1 MTPQIRAIANLT
13 ALAELLKPDP
23 DPDVLAHYEG
33 WADARVRNQV
43 FDIIGVVKPEH
54 RALFDRLA
62 FWDCQAERTGARVC
76 AALNIHHEALLNA
89 GALTAYFTPL
99 PICESM
105 WQIAL
110 RALRRPLRTIIE
122 PSAGTGRFLASQ
134 PVLDTPAQQRLA
146 IEPDPVF
153 SRILQHRFPPWSVRA
168 TTLEAAGLQNPCAD
182 LIIGNA
188 PFGDWGV
195 ADTHAPPMLR
205 HKYLQA
211 KVHDYFV
218 CKSVSLL
225 NPGGVVAMITHN
237 STMDRE
243 EVGVREWLNEH
254 AELVAAYRLP
264 ANLWEG
270 QGAAPVSDVL
280 VMRRRG

>member
-1 MTPQIRAIANLT
+1 MTPQTRAAANLA
-13 ALAELLKPDP
+13 ALAELLKPEP
-23 DPDVLAHYEG
+23 DTTILANYEG
-33 WADARVRNQV
+33 WADARVRNPI
-43 FDIIGVVKPEH
+43 FDVTGAIKPEH
-54 RALFDRLA
+54 RPLFDRLA
-62 FWDCQAERTGARVC
+62 TE
-76 AALNIHHEALLNA
+76 LNIHHETLLSA
-89 GALTAYFTPL
+89 EGLSAYFTPL

-110 RALRRPLRTIIE
+110 GALRRPSRTIIE

-134 PVLDTPAQQRLA
+134 PVLSALSTPHAVQRLA

-153 SRILQHRFPPWSVRA
+153 SRILQHRFPLWPVRA
-168 TTLEAAGLQNPCAD
+168 TTLESAGLQNACAD
-182 LIIGNA
+182 IIIGNA

-195 ADTHAPPMLR
+195 VDPHAPPMLR

-211 KVHDYFV
+211 KVHDYFI

-237 STMDRE
+237 STMDHE

-280 VMRRRG
+280 VLRRR

>member
-1 MTPQIRAIANLT
+1 MTPQTRAAHNLA
-13 ALAELLKPDP
+13 ALAELLKPEP
-23 DPDVLAHYEG
+23 DTRTLANYEG
-33 WADARVRNQV
+33 WADARVRNLV
-43 FDIIGVVKPEH
+43 FDVTGAVKPEH
-54 RALFDRLA
+54 RPLFARLA
-62 FWDCQAERTGARVC
+62 IE
-76 AALNIHHEALLNA
+76 LNIHHEALLNA
-89 GALTAYFTPL
+89 GGLTAYFTPL

-110 RALRRPLRTIIE
+110 RALRRPPRTIIE

-134 PVLDTPAQQRLA
+134 PALSTSITPHAVQRLA

-153 SRILQHRFPPWSVRA
+153 SRILQYRFPLWAIRA
-168 TTLEAAGLQNPCAD
+168 TTFEAAGLQNACAD

-195 ADTHAPPMLR
+195 VDLHAPPMLR

-218 CKSVSLL
+218 CKAVSLL

-243 EVGVREWLNEH
+243 EVGVREWLTEH

-280 VMRRRG
+280 VLRRR

>member
-1 MTPQIRAIANLT
+1 M
-13 ALAELLKPDP
+13 
-23 DPDVLAHYEG
+23 
-33 WADARVRNQV
+33 
-43 FDIIGVVKPEH
+43 
-54 RALFDRLA
+54 
-62 FWDCQAERTGARVC
+62 
-76 AALNIHHEALLNA
+76 
-89 GALTAYFTPL
+89 
-99 PICESM
+99 
-105 WQIAL
+105 
-110 RALRRPLRTIIE
+110 
-122 PSAGTGRFLASQ
+122 
-134 PVLDTPAQQRLA
+134 
-146 IEPDPVF
+146 F
-153 SRILQHRFPPWSVRA
+153 SRILQHRFPLWSIRA

>member
-1 MTPQIRAIANLT
+1 MTPQTRASLNLT

-23 DPDVLAHYEG
+23 DTTILAHYEG
-33 WADARVRNQV
+33 WADGRVRNWC
-43 FDIIGVVKPEH
+43 FDILGFVKPEH
-54 RALFDRLA
+54 RPLFDRLA
-62 FWDCQAERTGARVC
+62 TE
-76 AALNIHHEALLNA
+76 LNIQPSELLGA
-89 GALTAYFTPL
+89 GSLTAYFTPL
-99 PICESM
+99 PICDCM

-110 RALRRPLRTIIE
+110 RALRRPLQTIIE

-134 PVLDTPAQQRLA
+134 PVLSTSHVVQRLA

-153 SRILQHRFPPWSVRA
+153 SRILQHRFPLWSVRA

-195 ADTHAPPMLR
+195 VDLYAPPMLR

-280 VMRRRG
+280 VLRRRG

>member
-1 MTPQIRAIANLT
+1 MTPQTRSAANLA

-43 FDIIGVVKPEH
+43 FDIIGAVKPEH

-62 FWDCQAERTGARVC
+62 SE
-76 AALNIHHEALLNA
+76 LNIHHEALLNA

-99 PICESM
+99 PVCDCM

-134 PVLDTPAQQRLA
+134 PVLSASHAVQRLA

-153 SRILQHRFPPWSVRA
+153 SRILQHRFPLWSVRA

-218 CKSVSLL
+218 CKAVSLL
-225 NPGGVVAMITHN
+225 NSGGVVAMITHN

>member
-1 MTPQIRAIANLT
+1 MIPQTRSAANLA

-43 FDIIGVVKPEH
+43 FDIIGAVKPGH
-54 RALFDRLA
+54 RSLFDRLA
-62 FWDCQAERTGARVC
+62 TE
-76 AALNIHHEALLNA
+76 LNIHHEALLNA
-89 GALTAYFTPL
+89 GGLSAYFTPL
-99 PICESM
+99 PVCDSM

-122 PSAGTGRFLASQ
+122 PSAGTGRFLISQ
-134 PVLDTPAQQRLA
+134 PVLSAPHAVQQLA

-153 SRILQHRFPPWSVRA
+153 SRILQHRFPLWSIRA

-211 KVHDYFV
+211 RVHDYFL

-225 NPGGVVAMITHN
+225 NSGGVVAMITHN

>member
-1 MTPQIRAIANLT
+1 MTPLTRAVANLL
-13 ALAELLKPDP
+13 ALAELLKPEP
-23 DPDVLAHYEG
+23 DTTILAHYEG
-33 WADARVRNQV
+33 WADGRVRNPV
-43 FDIIGVVKPEH
+43 FDVTGAVKPEH
-54 RALFDRLA
+54 RPLFTQLA
-62 FWDCQAERTGARVC
+62 TE
-76 AALNIHHEALLNA
+76 LNIHHEALLNA
-89 GALTAYFTPL
+89 GGLSAYFTPL
-99 PICESM
+99 PICDCM

-134 PVLDTPAQQRLA
+134 PVLSALSATDAVQWLA

-153 SRILQHRFPPWSVRA
+153 SRILQHRFPLWSVRA
-168 TTLEAAGLQNPCAD
+168 TTLEASGLQNACAD

-195 ADTHAPPMLR
+195 VDLHAPPMLR

-280 VMRRRG
+280 VLRRR

>member
-1 MTPQIRAIANLT
+1 MTPQTRAAHNLA
-13 ALAELLKPDP
+13 ALAELLKPEP
-23 DPDVLAHYEG
+23 DTSIFANYEG
-33 WADARVRNQV
+33 WADARVRNPV
-43 FDIIGVVKPEH
+43 FDVTGAVKPEH
-54 RALFDRLA
+54 RPLFAQLA
-62 FWDCQAERTGARVC
+62 SE
-76 AALNIHHEALLNA
+76 LNIHHEALLNA
-89 GALTAYFTPL
+89 GGLTAYFTPL

-110 RALRRPLRTIIE
+110 RAFGRQPRTIIE

-134 PVLDTPAQQRLA
+134 PALSASSGPHAVQRLA

-153 SRILQHRFPPWSVRA
+153 SRILQHRFPLWAIRA
-168 TTLEAAGLQNPCAD
+168 TTFEAAGLQNACAD
-182 LIIGNA
+182 IIIGNA

-195 ADTHAPPMLR
+195 VDLHAPPMLR

-211 KVHDYFV
+211 KVHDYFI
-218 CKSVSLL
+218 CKAVSLL

-243 EVGVREWLNEH
+243 EVGVREWLTEH
-254 AELVAAYRLP
+254 ADLVAAYRLP

-280 VMRRRG
+280 VLRRR

>member
-1 MTPQIRAIANLT
+1 MTPQTRSAANLT

-23 DPDVLAHYEG
+23 DPAILTNYEG
-33 WADARVRNQV
+33 WADARVRNWC
-43 FDIIGVVKPEH
+43 FDITGVVKPEY
-54 RALFDRLA
+54 RPLFDRLA
-62 FWDCQAERTGARVC
+62 TE
-76 AALNIHHEALLNA
+76 LNIHHEALLNA
-89 GALTAYFTPL
+89 GGLSAYFTPL

-105 WQIAL
+105 WQITL

-134 PVLDTPAQQRLA
+134 PVLSAPHAVQRLA

-153 SRILQHRFPPWSVRA
+153 SRILQHRFPLWSIRA

-280 VMRRRG
+280 VMRRR

>member
-1 MTPQIRAIANLT
+1 MTPLTRAVANLL
-13 ALAELLKPDP
+13 ALSELLKSDP
-23 DPDVLAHYEG
+23 DITILANYEG
-33 WADARVRNQV
+33 WADARVRNPV
-43 FDIIGVVKPEH
+43 FDVTGAVKPEH
-54 RALFDRLA
+54 RPLFAQLA
-62 FWDCQAERTGARVC
+62 TE
-76 AALNIHHEALLNA
+76 LNIHHEALLNA
-89 GALTAYFTPL
+89 GGLTAYFTPP
-99 PICESM
+99 PICDCM

-110 RALRRPLRTIIE
+110 RALRRPLHTIIE
-122 PSAGTGRFLASQ
+122 PSAGTGRFLTSQ
-134 PVLDTPAQQRLA
+134 PGLSAPHTPSAAHVVQRLA

-153 SRILQHRFPPWSVRA
+153 SRILQHRFPLWVIRA
-168 TTLEAAGLQNPCAD
+168 TTLESAGLQNACAD
-182 LIIGNA
+182 IIIGNA

-195 ADTHAPPMLR
+195 VDPNAPPMLR

-218 CKSVSLL
+218 CKAVTLL

-280 VMRRRG
+280 VLRRRG

>member
-1 MTPQIRAIANLT
+1 MTPQIRAIANLA
-13 ALAELLKPDP
+13 ALAELLKPNP
-23 DPDVLAHYEG
+23 DPTVLAHYEG
-33 WADARVRNQV
+33 WADARVRNWV
-43 FDIIGVVKPEH
+43 FDITGAVKPEH
-54 RALFDRLA
+54 RALRQFDRLA
-62 FWDCQAERTGARVC
+62 SE
-76 AALNIHHEALLNA
+76 LNIHHEALLNA

-110 RALRRPLRTIIE
+110 RVLRRPLRTIIE

-134 PVLDTPAQQRLA
+134 PVLNTPHAVQRLA

-153 SRILQHRFPPWSVRA
+153 SRILQHRFPLWSIRA

-237 STMDRE
+237 STMDRD

-280 VMRRRG
+280 VLRRRG

>member
-1 MTPQIRAIANLT
+1 MTPQTRAAHNLA
-13 ALAELLKPDP
+13 ALAELLKPEP
-23 DPDVLAHYEG
+23 DTSILANYEG
-33 WADARVRNQV
+33 WADARVRNPV
-43 FDIIGVVKPEH
+43 FDVTGAVKPEH
-54 RALFDRLA
+54 RPLFAQLA
-62 FWDCQAERTGARVC
+62 SE
-76 AALNIHHEALLNA
+76 LNIHHEALLNA
-89 GALTAYFTPL
+89 GGLTAYFTPL

-110 RALRRPLRTIIE
+110 RALGRQPRTIIE

-134 PVLDTPAQQRLA
+134 PVLSASSGPHAAQRLA

-153 SRILQHRFPPWSVRA
+153 SRILQHRFPLWAIRA
-168 TTLEAAGLQNPCAD
+168 TTFEAAGLQNACAD
-182 LIIGNA
+182 IVIGNA

-195 ADTHAPPMLR
+195 VDLHAPPMLR

-211 KVHDYFV
+211 KVHDYFI
-218 CKSVSLL
+218 CKAVSLL
-225 NPGGVVAMITHN
+225 TSGGVVAMITHN

-243 EVGVREWLNEH
+243 EVGVREWLTEH
-254 AELVAAYRLP
+254 ADLVTAYRLP